1 MGVKARERVEAGV
14 TAQQRF
20 EQIYSEHGHAVHR
33 YALRRT
39 ERSAADDIVAEVF
52 LIAWRRLE
60 DVPADPRGWLLA
72 VARRVASNAQRSSD
86 RRAALRKR
94 LEGAS
99 APAAGETRKV
109 GSARAIEALLS
120 LAEADREA
128 LTLIA
133 WDGLSHREAAQVLGV
148 KASTFGVR
156 LHRARRRLKRA
167 LAQPQSPIQTPTTQL
182 EAR

>member
-1 MGVKARERVEAGV
+1 VGVKAGKRVEASV

-20 EQIYSEHGHAVHR
+20 EEIYAEHGQAVHR

-39 ERSAADDIVAEVF
+39 ERSEADDIVAEVF

-72 VARRVASNAQRSSD
+72 VARRVASNAQRGSD
-86 RRAALRKR
+86 RRDALRRR
-94 LEGAS
+94 LEGAA
-99 APAAGETRKV
+99 APAAGEARKP
-109 GSARAIEALLS
+109 GSAHAIEALLS
-120 LAEADREA
+120 LAEPDREA

-133 WDGLSHREAAQVLGV
+133 WDGLSHREAAEVLGV

-156 LHRARRRLKRA
+156 LHRARRRLKHA
-167 LAQPQSPIQTPTTQL
+167 LAQPQNPIQTPTTQL